1 MASRE
6 AFEVSALAWGSV
18 SPTGQTSPDIA
29 HKRYLRRVNPG
40 RRGYWNGRTAP
51 VSRPSCL
58 RPRAGHRIKVDGRL
72 SSLVWRS
79 RIIST
84 YRS

>member
-51 VSRPSCL
+51 VSRRVASGLAPVTAL
-58 RPRAGHRIKVDGRL
+58 RSMAA
-72 SSLVWRS
+72 
-79 RIIST
+79 
-84 YRS
+84 